1 MSSLNYEFH
10 STLNLIELH
19 PTGVVKIADILSYS
33 KEVLTLGIVTEGTV
47 EYYDFSEMTNL
58 AVDYQSANSLQ
69 EALRDWV
76 ERGWLGSV
84 YFTPND
90 YQYGIIRMLS
100 AILDSIEGAA
110 GELMVPSREPVALG
124 DVRAYIAERIEHTL
138 RPPSSE
144 SDASY

>member
-1 MSSLNYEFH
+1 MSSLNYKFH

-47 EYYDFSEMTNL
+47 EYYDFSGMTNL
-58 AVDYQSANSLQ
+58 ALDYQSANSLQ

-100 AILDSIEGAA
+100 AMLDSIEGAA

-124 DVRAYIAERIEHTL
+124 DVRAYIAERIEHAL
-138 RPPSSE
+138 SPPSSK
-144 SDASY
+144 SDVSH